1 MKIIEDTQ
9 EVMRGPEVGATAG
22 LASLLITAINNE
34 WETVEEY
41 NTLAIMAR
49 ENGYEDLAKL
59 IDDINSEENNHIGM
73 LQAALK
79 TISPNAE
86 AIEGGEEEATE
97 FIDTDFVDDDVSWFE
112 NN

>member
-1 MKIIEDTQ
+1 MKIIEDTNSTK
-9 EVMRGPEVGATAG
+9 RGPEVGAESG

-49 ENGYEDLAKL
+49 ENGYEDLARL
-59 IDDINSEENNHIGM
+59 IDDINNEENNHIGM

-79 TISPNAE
+79 TISPNTTS
-86 AIEGGEEEATE
+86 IEGGEEEASE
-97 FIDTDFVDDDVSWFE
+97 YVDDDTSWYDE
-112 NN
+112 N